1 MRLVPGPAHEPP
13 GIAAVGED
21 ALDEGEAGA
30 RGLQH
35 APGPVAVPHVAG
47 MDLDLEQASVGV
59 GQDVPLA
66 PVDLLGPVETLESP
80 F

>member
-1 MRLVPGPAHEPP
+1 
-13 GIAAVGED
+13 
-21 ALDEGEAGA
+21 
-30 RGLQH
+30 
-35 APGPVAVPHVAG
+35 